1 LNHAGFQAL
10 RRCSENVNR
19 TAADRREWDFSS
31 TREDDTKSFQAVIL
45 RRDEYPAA
53 SAQLA
58 DRS

>member
-1 LNHAGFQAL
+1 LSHAGFQAL
-10 RRCSENVNR
+10 RRCSGNVNR
-19 TAADRREWDFSS
+19 ATADRRERDFSS

-45 RRDEYPAA
+45 RKDECAAA